1 MTVLGGEKGAQLSG
15 RRRGEG
21 LEVMALIPARGG
33 STRVPGKNLR
43 RLGGRPLI
51 AWSIACAQ
59 RSRYIRRVIVSTDS
73 DEIAAVSRRAGAE
86 VPFRRPAEISGPH
99 SGELEV
105 FEHALGWLAEHEGYE
120 PDVIVKLLPTSPFRR
135 SRSVDEAVEL
145 LLAHPEAD
153 SVRSVRL
160 CSEHPCK
167 MWRIEGGRLVSLL
180 PEGGGLK
187 PREGHNLAYQLL
199 PRVYVQNASFDV
211 TRPGTIRRYGSIS
224 GRHILPYVMGP
235 EESVD
240 INEPLDLVLAEAL
253 VRKGRHHARGGAE
266 ERELRFHRAIS
277 EREAGLPDLWRPG
290 A

>member
-1 MTVLGGEKGAQLSG
+1 
-15 RRRGEG
+15 
-21 LEVMALIPARGG
+21 MALIPARAG

-43 RLGGRPLI
+43 PLGGRPLI
-51 AWSIACAQ
+51 VWSIECALG
-59 RSRYIRRVIVSTDS
+59 SRYIRRVIVSTDS
-73 DEIAAVSRRAGAE
+73 EQIAAVARQAGAE

-105 FEHALGWLAEHEGYE
+105 FDHALGWLAEHEGYE
-120 PDVIVKLLPTSPFRR
+120 PDLIVKLLPTSPFRR
-135 SRSVDEAVEL
+135 PRSVDEAVEL

-153 SVRSVRL
+153 SVRSVKL
-160 CSEHPCK
+160 CAEHPCK

-180 PEGGGLK
+180 PEGSGLK

-211 TRPGTIRRYGSIS
+211 TRPRTIRRHRSIT

-240 INEPLDLVLAEAL
+240 INEPLDFALAEAM
-253 VRKGRHHARGGAE
+253 VRKGLHHARGGE
-266 ERELRFHRAIS
+266 EDRELRLFRPLPD
-277 EREAGLPDLWRPG
+277 RDPRLPDLWRPG